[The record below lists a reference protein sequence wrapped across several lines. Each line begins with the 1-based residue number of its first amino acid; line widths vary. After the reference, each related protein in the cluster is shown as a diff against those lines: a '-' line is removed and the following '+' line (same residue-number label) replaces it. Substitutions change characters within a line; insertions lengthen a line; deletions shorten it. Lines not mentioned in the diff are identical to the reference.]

1 MGVAASVIKDS
12 SRATPIDTNQEALKI
27 TCQMAE
33 DQLNGFHEKI
43 STEDPVFQRIPIK
56 KLLNHYKYIHYAAS
70 EEEKIGSTIKACAE
84 ASVKDFSEGSI
95 VDGLANLAASAI
107 TRLLDSPKGT
117 RQMESKYALSVDP
130 LGGILRLDIFFF
142 VYNFESASLVAS
154 ARSVVAA
161 CVVQSAVDTNDID
174 DVTLRLLVNICF
186 EASELTTRE
195 AIYGELYN
203 AMYSDDNE
211 ANLFRSRR

>member
-1 MGVAASVIKDS
+1 M
-12 SRATPIDTNQEALKI
+12 
-27 TCQMAE
+27 
-33 DQLNGFHEKI
+33 
-43 STEDPVFQRIPIK
+43 
-56 KLLNHYKYIHYAAS
+56 
-70 EEEKIGSTIKACAE
+70 
-84 ASVKDFSEGSI
+84 
-95 VDGLANLAASAI
+95 
-107 TRLLDSPKGT
+107 
-117 RQMESKYALSVDP
+117 
-130 LGGILRLDIFFF
+130 
-142 VYNFESASLVAS
+142 
-154 ARSVVAA
+154 AA